1 MTRPVEFAIRDERKT
16 LALVRNLGAFLA
28 RCAGDGLAVAAFRAI
43 HPELRRLRHL
53 ASGYDDL
60 PTSAR
65 RERLEAV
72 RDLLARMSRPDGA
85 RDRERVAAP
94 APTVSDG
101 GPSRVVDLAE
111 PVAALPGIGVRRAA
125 LLGKLGIERVEDVLW
140 RLPWRYVDR
149 SAATPLGE
157 LRVGQDATVFAEV
170 RSVEE
175 VITSRRRLR
184 ILQALVGDST
194 GVLTVKWFNQPYLR
208 TRLAPGQLLM
218 CSGRIKA
225 SRSLSLIEM
234 DNPQFEVLASEGNPS
249 LHTGRVVPIYHE
261 TRGLNSRALRVLVDQ
276 VLNRARDVEHD
287 VLPASM
293 RERNTLMPK
302 HAAWRAVHF
311 PPPDA
316 DLDQWNAGV
325 SPAHRRLVFEELLL
339 LELGLAVRRRET
351 TADAEGI
358 AFRCAPERLA
368 ALWRA
373 LPYAPTG
380 AQRRVVDE
388 VLRDMG
394 SSRPMNRLIQG
405 DVGCGKTVVAAAAI
419 WMAVGD
425 GYQAAFMAPTE
436 LLAEQHGRQL
446 SALLGGLGLRVA
458 LLTSELGR
466 RDRAEVLGR
475 VAAGAIDCVVGTHA
489 LLQPDVRFARLG
501 FAVIDEQHKFGV
513 LQRSHLVRKGYH
525 PDVLIMTATPIPRTL
540 AMTVY
545 GDLDV
550 SVIDEMPA
558 GRLPIETRWHRDAR
572 RPEADEVIRRAI
584 QAGRQV
590 YVVAP
595 RIDESDDGELR
606 SVGVVADRLRTRHT
620 EARIGVLHGRMS
632 RTEKD
637 QVMRAFVVRELDILA
652 ATTVVEVGID
662 VPNATVIVIEHA
674 DRYGLAQLHQL
685 RGRVGRGREVSVCL
699 LLSSNRVAEES
710 MQRLQTMVDVRD
722 GFVIAER
729 DLAAR
734 GPGEFL
740 GTRQSGLPDLKV
752 ANLIRDVRL
761 VELARREAFGVVER
775 DPTLSAPEHAPLKAA
790 LKRTW
795 GKRLALA
802 SIG

>member
-16 LALVRNLGAFLA
+16 VALVRNLGAFLD
-28 RCAGDGLAVAAFRAI
+28 RCAEDGLAVAAFRAI
-43 HPELRRLRHL
+43 HPDLRRLRSL
-53 ASGYDDL
+53 VAGYDDL
-60 PTSAR
+60 PASAR
-65 RERLEAV
+65 RERLAVV
-72 RDLLARMSRPDGA
+72 RDLLARMGRPDTA
-85 RDRERVAAP
+85 LDRGTSPAPSVAAN
-94 APTVSDG
+94 
-101 GPSRVVDLAE
+101 GPLRVVDLAA
-111 PVAALPGIGVRRAA
+111 PVADLPGIGVRRAA
-125 LLGKLGIERVEDVLW
+125 MLEKLGIERVEDVLW

-157 LRVGQDATVFAEV
+157 LRVGQDTTVCAEI
-170 RSVEE
+170 RSIEE
-175 VITSRRRLR
+175 VVTSRRRMR

-234 DNPQFEVLASEGNPS
+234 DNPQFEVLASEGEDS

-261 TRGLNSRALRVLVDQ
+261 TRGLNSRALRVLVNE
-276 VLNRARDVEHD
+276 VLRRAGGVEHD

-293 RERNTLMPK
+293 RERNRLMAK

-316 DLDQWNAGV
+316 DLARWNAGI

-339 LELGLAVRRRET
+339 LELGLAVRRRER
-351 TADAEGI
+351 TADAEGV
-358 AFRCAPERLA
+358 AFRCAPDRLA

-388 VLRDMG
+388 VLRDMA
-394 SSRPMNRLIQG
+394 SSKPMNRLIQG

-446 SALLGGLGLRVA
+446 STLLGGLGLRVA

-466 RDRAEVLGR
+466 RDRAELLGR
-475 VAAGAIDCVVGTHA
+475 LAAGAIDCVVGTHA
-489 LLQPDVRFARLG
+489 LLQPDVRFARFG

-513 LQRSHLVRKGYH
+513 MQRSHLVRKGYH

-572 RPEADEVIRRAI
+572 RTAVDEVIRRAI

-595 RIDESDDGELR
+595 RIDESDDGETR
-606 SVGVVADRLRTRHT
+606 SVGVVADRLRARHP
-620 EARIGVLHGRMS
+620 EARIGMLHGRMS
-632 RTEKD
+632 RAEKD
-637 QVMRAFVVRELDILA
+637 QVMRAFVDHEVDILA

-685 RGRVGRGREVSVCL
+685 RGRVGRGREASVCL
-699 LLSSNRVAEES
+699 LLSANRIADES
-710 MQRLQTMVDVRD
+710 MQRLDTMVSVRD

-761 VELARREAFGVVER
+761 VELARREAFAVVER